1 MKFHW
6 FNLMPWPD
14 LPDDFRET
22 HNSVWVDVDSRLYD
36 PVRGHEVYN
45 DYLDMLEFAADQG
58 FDGIGV
64 NEHHQN
70 AYGMMPSPQIMA
82 ATLARRTRDVSILL
96 LGQSIAYYNPPT
108 RVAEEMAML
117 DVMSGGRLIAGFP
130 AGTSMDGN
138 YAVGVNPAT
147 LRERYQEAHD
157 LIKKAWAEPDVFAW
171 NGKYHKLRYVNIW
184 PRPIQYPSP
193 PVWIPGGGSIETW
206 DFCAENEYNYSYLS
220 FSGYLRAE
228 NLMQGFWQRME
239 EMGQDFNPY
248 QGAFAQQV
256 CVANNMAEA
265 QELYEEHIRYFFERC
280 LHVSPTFADAPGYR
294 TEATIRAGLQ
304 AQVGLAGGSARAL
317 DLSWDELIEEGFI
330 LAGSPDDVAQ
340 QMEKVADTLNVGHIV
355 TLMHFG
361 NMPLEKTLYNT
372 ELFAQKV
379 IPQIKDKF
387 SEYEDKWSPHP
398 LPAADM
404 RMPRE
409 VPGREVGTAALR
421 ARLASEQ
428 AVPEGA
434 PAGGG
439 GD

>member
-6 FNLMPWPD
+6 FNLMPWPH
-14 LPDDFRET
+14 LPEDFREK

-36 PVRGHEVYN
+36 PVKGHTVYN
-45 DYLDMLEFAADQG
+45 DYLDMLEFAAEQG
-58 FDGIGV
+58 FDGVGV

-117 DVMSGGRLIAGFP
+117 DVISGGRLIAGFP
-130 AGTSMDGN
+130 VGTSMDGN
-138 YAVGVNPAT
+138 FAVGVNPAT

-157 LIKKAWAEPDVFAW
+157 LIKKSWAEPEVFAW
-171 NGKYHKLRYVNIW
+171 NGKFHKLRYVNIW

-206 DFCAENEYNYSYLS
+206 DFCAENDYNYSYLS

-228 NLMQGFWQRME
+228 NLMKGFWQRME
-239 EMGQDFNPY
+239 ELGQDYNPY
-248 QGAFAQQV
+248 QGAFAQQI

-265 QELYEEHIRYFFERC
+265 QELYEEHVRYFFERC
-280 LHVSPTFADAPGYR
+280 LHVAPEFADAPGYR

-304 AQVGLAGGSARAL
+304 AQVGIAGGSARAL

-330 LAGSPDDVAQ
+330 LAGSPDDVAE

-355 TLMHFG
+355 ALMHIG

-372 ELFAQKV
+372 ELFGSKV
-379 IPQIKDKF
+379 IPQLKSKF
-387 SEYEDKWSPHP
+387 AEHEDRWSPHP
-398 LPAADM
+398 LPSADM
-404 RMPRE
+404 AEPRA
-409 VPGREVGTAALR
+409 VPGRHIDASALKAR
-421 ARLASEQ
+421 AEQ
-428 AVPEGA
+428 GALEGA
-434 PAGGG
+434 PAGG
-439 GD
+439 D

>member
-82 ATLARRTRDVSILL
+82 STLARRTKDVSILL

-108 RVAEEMAML
+108 RVAEEMAMI
-117 DVMSGGRLIAGFP
+117 DVMSGGRLISGFP
-130 AGTSMDGN
+130 VGTSMDGN

-157 LIKKAWAEPDVFAW
+157 LIRKAWAEPDMFAW
-171 NGKYHKLRYVNIW
+171 NGKFHKLRYVNIW
-184 PRPIQYPSP
+184 PRPIQYPAP
-193 PVWIPGGGSIETW
+193 PIWIPGGGSIETW

-228 NLMQGFWQRME
+228 NLMKGFWKRME
-239 EMGQDFNPY
+239 EMGQDYNPY

-280 LHVSPTFADAPGYR
+280 LHVSPQFADAPGYR

-379 IPQIKDKF
+379 IPQLKDKF

-404 RMPRE
+404 RTPRE
-409 VPGREVGTAALR
+409 VPGREVSTAALR
-421 ARLASEQ
+421 ARLASEN

-439 GD
+439 D